1 MLIRCKAV
9 GLCEGY
15 SYELP
20 VTQSDLADCLGM
32 SLVHINR
39 ILQRLRAEGLI
50 TLADGTVT
58 IQDWQRL
65 SGSRASTPAY
75 LHFGNHHL
83 FA

>member
-20 VTQSDLADCLGM
+20 VTESDLADCLGM

-50 TLADGTVT
+50 TLADGT
-58 IQDWQRL
+58 
-65 SGSRASTPAY
+65 SPSRT
-75 LHFGNHHL
+75 GCD
-83 FA
+83 

>member
-58 IQDWQRL
+58 IEDWLRL
-65 SGSRASTPAY
+65 SELAGFDAAY
-75 LHFGNHHL
+75 THFANHHL